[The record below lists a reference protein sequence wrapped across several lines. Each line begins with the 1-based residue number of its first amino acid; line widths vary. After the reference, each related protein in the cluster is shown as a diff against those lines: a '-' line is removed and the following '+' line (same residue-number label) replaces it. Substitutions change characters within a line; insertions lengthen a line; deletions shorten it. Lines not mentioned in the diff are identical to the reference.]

1 MKLTQIVEQYIDF
14 KRSMGMRFGSQAVTL
29 KSFCRTLGTID
40 IKNVTQNSVLAFLG
54 GPGPI
59 TTTWH
64 QKFSTLRG
72 LYRFAISRGYIA
84 SAPMPNTMPKFRG
97 YARPYIYSPEE
108 LRRLLSAAQIL
119 DVKRRAMPGDLQTLT
134 FRTLLLLLYGAGLRL
149 SEALSLTVE
158 DVNLQDSLLTIR
170 SSKFFKTRLVPIG
183 PKLTAVLQTYANERP
198 RLPHRPLATSAF
210 FITRRGAALPRQ
222 TVERFFRIVRAHSG
236 IRREDGAYFQPRLH
250 DLRHTFAVHRLVA
263 WYRQGADV
271 QRLLPQLS
279 TYLGHVD
286 IVDTQHYLSMTPEL
300 LREANQRFQ
309 HYALTEVSHV

>member
-1 MKLTQIVEQYIDF
+1 MKLSQVVGQYIDF
-14 KRSMGMRFGSQAVTL
+14 KRSMGMRFKSQAVTL
-29 KSFCRTLGTID
+29 QSFCRALGPID
-40 IKNVTQNSVLAFLG
+40 IQDVTQNSVLAFLEG
-54 GPGPI
+54 RGPV
-59 TTTWH
+59 TTFWY

-72 LYRFAISRGYIA
+72 FYRFAISRGYVV
-84 SAPMPNTMPKFRG
+84 SAPMPETVPKSQG

-108 LRRLLSAAQIL
+108 LRRLLSAAAIL
-119 DVKRRAMPGDLQTLT
+119 DVKRRAVPGDLQTLT
-134 FRTLLLLLYGAGLRL
+134 FRTLLLLLYGAGLRI
-149 SEALSLTVE
+149 SEALSLTVD

-170 SSKFFKTRLVPIG
+170 NSKFFKTRLVPIG
-183 PKLTAVLQTYANERP
+183 PKLTAVLRTYANERP
-198 RLPHRPLATSAF
+198 RLPHLPLATSAF

-222 TVERFFRIVRAHSG
+222 TAERFFRIVRSHAG
-236 IRREDGAYFQPRLH
+236 IRREDEARFQPRLH

-271 QRLLPQLS
+271 QQLLPRLS

-309 HYALTEVSHV
+309 HYALSEVSHV